1 MAFGEHVISVISES
15 NFFEFTASSKN
26 VSGNSVSGSLEDST
40 GGFGNSLNIF
50 NVDSTSAENSSVGEI
65 LSSKITNWLARKNNL
80 SSSLNDMVKLG
91 INDVPFSI
99 NDLLEIIW
107 VFNSNFSIILLGF
120 QFKLDVE
127 DGNLWVSEHFWC
139 LFETGI

>member
-26 VSGNSVSGSLEDST
+26 VCGNSVSGSLEDST

>member
-26 VSGNSVSGSLEDST
+26 VCGNSVSGSLEDST

-107 VFNSNFSIILLGF
+107 VFNSNFSIILLSF